1 MTTPPPPPP
10 PPLCFLLNIAGSFSP
25 QALQLRVSSPF
36 SFHLYLLT
44 CQRGLLCNSELTLLP
59 AAEMSFPLSIKQL
72 PEAFAARSTPH
83 LLPQTWGCCR
93 ASGRPL
99 VDRKLTAG
107 RDSFLETKGRFEAVT
122 CRCMHSSIFIC
133 DLTLFLIVACRL
145 GTMRSM
151 RRERREER
159 PHIHSRATPAKVFLL
174 TGTHTHT
181 WQLISKLLSIYNVF

>member
-1 MTTPPPPPP
+1 MLKSLILQCLVIWRLPPPLPPPP

-107 RDSFLETKGRFEAVT
+107 RDSFLETKAERVDLKPLRVGACTPPSLSVT
-122 CRCMHSSIFIC
+122 LRCF
-133 DLTLFLIVACRL
+133 
-145 GTMRSM
+145 
-151 RRERREER
+151 
-159 PHIHSRATPAKVFLL
+159 
-174 TGTHTHT
+174 
-181 WQLISKLLSIYNVF
+181 WLSLAD